1 MEPRASTQLK
11 SIYRKVG
18 KETVRS
24 CEEDMLVDLV
34 ARAQADVGA
43 AFQPAIL
50 RQLADLRA
58 RDHGA
63 FVRLRTELKTVSAI
77 PVRELDKALA
87 NVAAEST
94 DVEAPRPSQATS
106 LVRLAIEAGAELAR
120 DMAGEGFVTVKG
132 LSACAW
138 PSVTAGF
145 ISNLC
150 DRERRAVQVEPDGW
164 RVIDNPPVRFWRA
177 PGMSQLP
184 APERGGSIDS
194 LRQFLNVRTGTGGE
208 DPRFIMAVAWL
219 LAALHPRGPYPVLA
233 LAGEHGSAK
242 SSSLKCSGASSIRI
256 RCRGDHRRGTI
267 GTYLSLP
274 EIATLLCSTI

>member
-24 CEEDMLVDLV
+24 GEEDMLVDLV

-94 DVEAPRPSQATS
+94 DVEASRPSQATS

-120 DMAGEGFVTVKG
+120 DMAGEGFVTVMVGGHRETWTVRSKATQNWLGELYFDRTGAAPNAEALRAAVNVLTAKLRYRDQEGPVG
-132 LSACAW
+132 LRVAECD
-138 PSVTAGF
+138 GRLYLD
-145 ISNLC
+145 LC

-164 RVIDNPPVRFWRA
+164 RVIDKPPVRFWRA

-184 APERGGSIDS
+184 APERGGSI
-194 LRQFLNVRTGTGGE
+194 
-208 DPRFIMAVAWL
+208 
-219 LAALHPRGPYPVLA
+219 
-233 LAGEHGSAK
+233 
-242 SSSLKCSGASSIRI
+242 
-256 RCRGDHRRGTI
+256 
-267 GTYLSLP
+267 
-274 EIATLLCSTI
+274 